1 MGLLPIF
8 EIYTID
14 PEQTGYYYKKSISP
28 TSFDLD
34 PYWFFRDN
42 DFGIVTR
49 DERANTYDLNIKKDN
64 VKAYVRT
71 VGLRGPLMY
80 SAWGYDIC
88 GLPVPSTGKNSLK
101 FDNQTAYNR
110 SKWKSGPIDLRWDEL
125 RKVWVGGPEMIE
137 GKLISKLD
145 APKDIDHPTKA
156 DMTVYR
162 GFDLKIRDESVT
174 LYNRNPKLSL
184 SANDYVTAVKIN
196 YEWRPVGGGGCGGS
210 PTNKQENKMIM
221 VLGTYDEY
229 KDCGGPPKPPTL
241 PTGGCTDNHFCANQY
256 AWSQYKVCGYKY
268 YKSATYKSYAWASEL
283 NSSVEDCGGASA
295 SMFYPAI
302 FEGDPGTKT
311 DPTAACDKGV
321 RFWRGSPAN
330 GRICNC
336 PSWLKKCIKITFST
350 PPRPCPKTDPDPY
363 CGYGC
368 QITFDRFDELDLW
381 DKTYTGELCG
391 TGAGGSCG
399 FTGVVGDWFSVDQ
412 QGNGRFGA
420 GKPCYEGPDIFDP
433 CEPCGEGYW
442 EWCGYIDIPGDKRS
456 NCGQGVH
463 VSFCLGYE
471 EMKSIMTTCAVVTK
485 EADRYCPDNCGKA
498 GTAFKFINS
507 PAIFTCCPGGEGGA
521 GGDGSC
527 P

>member
-88 GLPVPSTGKNSLK
+88 GLPVPSTGRNSLK

-145 APKDIDHPTKA
+145 APKDIDNPTKA

-221 VLGTYDEY
+221 VLGTYDQY

-268 YKSATYKSYAWASEL
+268 YKSTTYKSYAWASEL

-295 SMFYPAI
+295 NMFYPAI
-302 FEGDPGTKT
+302 FEGDPGTKA

-321 RFWRGSPAN
+321 RFWSGSPAN
-330 GRICNC
+330 GRICGC
-336 PSWLKKCIKITFST
+336 AQFPWIKKCIKSRGKFISRPDFGDPEVITPECQNLVDAMDEGGWWGVTTEWREMCLLSGGDICAWGPEDVGPFGIVLIARAIT
-350 PPRPCPKTDPDPY
+350 P
-363 CGYGC
+363 
-368 QITFDRFDELDLW
+368 IT
-381 DKTYTGELCG
+381 
-391 TGAGGSCG
+391 
-399 FTGVVGDWFSVDQ
+399 
-412 QGNGRFGA
+412 
-420 GKPCYEGPDIFDP
+420 KPCFEGPDVFDP
-433 CEPCGEGYW
+433 CFSCDGFMEFVNSVTSDKLAGCGANIYFGNPIATEDIKDIFANCSTKRYTDFTWCKSCILQVG
-442 EWCGYIDIPGDKRS
+442 EWIEYS
-456 NCGQGVH
+456 
-463 VSFCLGYE
+463 
-471 EMKSIMTTCAVVTK
+471 
-485 EADRYCPDNCGKA
+485 
-498 GTAFKFINS
+498 
-507 PAIFTCCPGGEGGA
+507 CCDTNN
-521 GGDGSC
+521 GDGSC
-527 P
+527 